1 MRIIPIAVAVC
12 VVSGALA
19 AQAPAPAVSNPDDRA
34 VREVVRRY
42 VEAREARDAKAVAA
56 LFTAEADQLVSSGEW
71 RQGREQVVTGSLASS
86 AQNSGKRTI
95 DVERVRLVSQ
105 DVAIADG
112 RYAITGGEARRSAHV
127 VHIRDGQR
135 SRRLA
140 DRRDPEHAAGSSGG
154 GKIVAGPPISA
165 RPIHVTRSARRPLSS
180 SLFDTPFHPPCRT
193 HSYPTTR
200 CGSHRSSRRCGS
212 PSTNRRRTPA

>member
-86 AQNSGKRTI
+86 AQNSGTRTI

-112 RYAITGGEARRSAHV
+112 RYAITGGE
-127 VHIRDGQR
+127 GG
-135 SRRLA
+135 
-140 DRRDPEHAAGSSGG
+140 DRRMWSTFVMAKGADGWKIAA
-154 GKIVAGPPISA
+154 IRNMLPAPPA
-165 RPIHVTRSARRPLSS
+165 A
-180 SLFDTPFHPPCRT
+180 
-193 HSYPTTR
+193 
-200 CGSHRSSRRCGS
+200 
-212 PSTNRRRTPA
+212 PAK